1 MFSFS
6 HFSNFKTDLVRSSIS
21 YTNAEQ
27 SAVEE
32 TSKNW
37 IYKAGRR
44 YLRAQATAGKR
55 TRLDDEEDP
64 REGMSSAETGAS
76 DGDYE
81 KEIDSDGKQE
91 SQIPQIGSD
100 EEQNDSESSQSIG
113 S

>member
-6 HFSNFKTDLVRSSIS
+6 YFSNFKTELVRSSIS

-64 REGMSSAETGAS
+64 REGMSSAEIGAS
-76 DGDYE
+76 VGYDE
-81 KEIDSDGKQE
+81 KEMDIEDGKQE
-91 SQIPQIGSD
+91 SQIGSD
-100 EEQNDSESSQSIG
+100 EEQNDSESSQSIE